1 MKENKLIN
9 LTNAVKRLNEARV
22 AYSNEPTNDYIRDSI
37 IQRFEFSIEL
47 AWKTLREIMLDMYYL
62 DRDINSP
69 RSVIAKAYQE
79 GFIDNESIWLQM
91 LGERN
96 NMAHVYNADIAIEI
110 AKNISLVYAKELS
123 NLVKKLKS
131 TN

>member
-22 AYSNEPTNDYIRDSI
+22 AYNNEPTNDYIRDSI

-79 GFIDNESIWLQM
+79 GFIDNENIWLQM

-131 TN
+131 AN